1 MQPWHWSI
9 WLRPS
14 RHPHHHEHREQR
26 QVLRRQQRPR
36 NAASQ
41 GERTPVLVVQ
51 LDRSCWRQLLPD
63 HHGLLRA
70 QPEVAVDL
78 LDRWVP
84 GWHRRDRFHETE
96 YANRYVEGYERGQHY
111 GPGLI
116 IRGKFLLSLEVF
128 SCAAKVW
135 CSRQEAMQRVL
146 SPAGCC
152 AVIRVSS
159 HAFTSKVVEHL
170 LSGMCSTAT
179 RRRAGS
185 GTSGCR
191 TSKLLLSLVV

>member
-1 MQPWHWSI
+1 MTVLTDGSQAGTGCINAGQHEMMVH
-9 WLRPS
+9 
-14 RHPHHHEHREQR
+14 RHLLEDDGRG
-26 QVLRRQQRPR
+26 V
-36 NAASQ
+36 
-41 GERTPVLVVQ
+41 GEPLN
-51 LDRSCWRQLLPD
+51 
-63 HHGLLRA
+63 
-70 QPEVAVDL
+70 EM
-78 LDRWVP
+78 
-84 GWHRRDRFHETE
+84 E
-96 YANRYVEGYERGQHY
+96 YVNPYVNGYERGLHY

-116 IRGKFLLSLEVF
+116 IRGKYLLSLEVF